1 MNINFAFLRHGYG
14 CHNAMSNLVNEGVI
28 SYTNANK
35 FLKKNDG
42 NLNVFTSDIVP
53 LNDPVLTNVGVEAS
67 IYNGCIINKILR
79 QLPNL
84 TGDKNLQM
92 DKFNVVGCSPLIR
105 CMETAY
111 YMTRKWKNPP
121 KQIYVFPL
129 LREID
134 ESSNDKYS
142 ETSKDIMR
150 ITPSYAILPIQ
161 EQKMYLKKLGILEY
175 FDFSFVESFPQERI
189 EPGDIH
195 EFIKWFKYFVN
206 LLEKR
211 SGSLNVFVTTHAGVL
226 RDFSKTGYY
235 NNSGFVI
242 NTTKKI
248 IGDSTSNKHFT
259 INKLISLNDY
269 ITSYNFFRDY
279 QKYNKKSYYCPSDRC
294 GQLCSVANG
303 TNGTNGTNL
312 KQIGL
317 ECNLD
322 EEFVQEKKIIGMR
335 KTDKTGKTG
344 KTDKTD
350 KTDKIRNDDENIPLA
365 MLPKKIIGM
374 RNENIPLAMLSKNI
388 SKDWD
393 FS

>member
-42 NLNVFTSDIVP
+42 NLNVFTSDIAP

-84 TGDKNLQM
+84 TGDENLQM
-92 DKFNVVGCSPLIR
+92 NKFNVVGCSPLIR
-105 CMETAY
+105 CMETSY

-121 KQIYVFPL
+121 KKIYVFPL

-134 ESSNDKYS
+134 ESSNYKYS

-161 EQKMYLKKLGILEY
+161 QQKAYLKKLGILEY

-195 EFIKWFKYFVN
+195 EFVKWFNKYFVN

-242 NTTKKI
+242 NTTFNTDVVRQQ
-248 IGDSTSNKHFT
+248 GTLPTDKHFT
-259 INKLISLNDY
+259 INKLVSLNDY
-269 ITSYNFFRDY
+269 ITSYNFFKDY
-279 QKYNKKSYYCPSDRC
+279 QKYNTKSYYCPSDRC
-294 GQLCSVANG
+294 GQLCSVANYK
-303 TNGTNGTNL
+303 NDKNDKNDKNVKSV

-322 EEFVQEKKIIGMR
+322 EEFAQEKKIIGIR
-335 KTDKTGKTG
+335 K
-344 KTDKTD
+344 
-350 KTDKIRNDDENIPLA
+350 ISNDQPL
-365 MLPKKIIGM
+365 
-374 RNENIPLAMLSKNI
+374 LSKKI

>member
-14 CHNAMSNLVNEGVI
+14 CHNAISNLVNKGVI
-28 SYTNANK
+28 SDTNADK
-35 FLKKNDG
+35 FLKKNNG

-79 QLPNL
+79 RLSQFTN
-84 TGDKNLQM
+84 DKKLEMNT
-92 DKFNVVGCSPLIR
+92 FNVVGCSPLIR

-121 KQIYVFPL
+121 KKIYVFPL

-134 ESSNDKYS
+134 ESSNNKYS
-142 ETSKDIMR
+142 ETSKHTMK
-150 ITPSYAILPIQ
+150 ITPSYAILSIQ
-161 EQKMYLKKLGILEY
+161 EQKEYLKKLGILQY

-195 EFIKWFKYFVN
+195 EFIKWFNKYFIN
-206 LLEKR
+206 LMEKR
-211 SGSLNVFVTTHAGVL
+211 SKTLNVFITTHAGVL
-226 RDFSKTGYY
+226 KDFSKTGYY

-242 NTTKKI
+242 NTTLRL
-248 IGDSTSNKHFT
+248 SQFT
-259 INKLISLNDY
+259 INKMISLNDY

-279 QKYNKKSYYCPSDRC
+279 QKYNTKSYYCPSDRC
-294 GQLCSVANG
+294 GQLCSVANY
-303 TNGTNGTNL
+303 TTSDTHIDNKNV

-322 EEFVQEKKIIGMR
+322 EESSKQKKFI
-335 KTDKTGKTG
+335 
-344 KTDKTD
+344 
-350 KTDKIRNDDENIPLA
+350 KIHSQDDEDLPLA
-365 MLPKKIIGM
+365 IYKL
-374 RNENIPLAMLSKNI
+374 R
-388 SKDWD
+388 
-393 FS
+393 F

>member
-14 CHNAMSNLVNEGVI
+14 CHNAMSNLVREGVI

-79 QLPNL
+79 RLSYL
-84 TGDKNLQM
+84 TNDKNLEM
-92 DKFNVVGCSPLIR
+92 DAFNVVGCSPLIR

-121 KQIYVFPL
+121 KKIYVFPL

-134 ESSNDKYS
+134 ESSDNKYS
-142 ETSKDIMR
+142 EKSKNIMR

-161 EQKMYLKKLGILEY
+161 EQKAYLKKLGILEY

-195 EFIKWFKYFVN
+195 EFIKWFNKYFIN

-211 SGSLNVFVTTHAGVL
+211 SKNLNVFITTHAGVL
-226 RDFSKTGYY
+226 KDFSKTGYY

-242 NTTKKI
+242 NTTLDKQ
-248 IGDSTSNKHFT
+248 FT

-269 ITSYNFFRDY
+269 ISSYNFFQDY
-279 QKYNKKSYYCPSDRC
+279 QKYNTKSYYCPSYRC
-294 GQLCSVANG
+294 GQLCSVAND
-303 TNGTNGTNL
+303 TYNKQADKQQDNKNV

-322 EEFVQEKKIIGMR
+322 EESFQ
-335 KTDKTGKTG
+335 
-344 KTDKTD
+344 
-350 KTDKIRNDDENIPLA
+350 
-365 MLPKKIIGM
+365 
-374 RNENIPLAMLSKNI
+374 
-388 SKDWD
+388 
-393 FS
+393 

>member
-1 MNINFAFLRHGYG
+1 
-14 CHNAMSNLVNEGVI
+14 
-28 SYTNANK
+28 
-35 FLKKNDG
+35 
-42 NLNVFTSDIVP
+42 
-53 LNDPVLTNVGVEAS
+53 
-67 IYNGCIINKILR
+67 
-79 QLPNL
+79 
-84 TGDKNLQM
+84 
-92 DKFNVVGCSPLIR
+92 
-105 CMETAY
+105 METSY

-161 EQKMYLKKLGILEY
+161 EQKAYLKKLGILEF

-195 EFIKWFKYFVN
+195 EFIKWFNKYFVN
-206 LLEKR
+206 LLEKQ

-242 NTTKKI
+242 NTTL
-248 IGDSTSNKHFT
+248 DKHFT
-259 INKLISLNDY
+259 VNKLISLNDY
-269 ITSYNFFRDY
+269 ISSYNFFKDY
-279 QKYNKKSYYCPSDRC
+279 QKYNTKSYYCPSDRC
-294 GQLCSVANG
+294 GQLCSVANDKNNKNDKNDKND
-303 TNGTNGTNL
+303 TNDINV

-322 EEFVQEKKIIGMR
+322 EESSQEKNFEKKFIGRR
-335 KTDKTGKTG
+335 KLIGY
-344 KTDKTD
+344 
-350 KTDKIRNDDENIPLA
+350 RNDENIPLA
-365 MLPKKIIGM
+365 MLPK
-374 RNENIPLAMLSKNI
+374 RI